1 MLSKEEVADVISYCK
16 EHGCSYKERLA
27 ELGIPE
33 WKFYDSK
40 YKYAIRE
47 RKEFDVLTKKH
58 DYGYKDHVKASTAL
72 TYLVYNIFRYERL
85 C

>member
-1 MLSKEEVADVISYCK
+1 MTSNGSFRLIF
-16 EHGCSYKERLA
+16 CSLLA
-27 ELGIPE
+27 KKITKRPAPSEKQAKRYTQKHLFAPCLE
-33 WKFYDSK
+33 M
-40 YKYAIRE
+40 
-47 RKEFDVLTKKH
+47 EFDVLTKKH

>member
-1 MLSKEEVADVISYCK
+1 M
-16 EHGCSYKERLA
+16 
-27 ELGIPE
+27 
-33 WKFYDSK
+33 
-40 YKYAIRE
+40 
-47 RKEFDVLTKKH
+47 EFDVLTKKH